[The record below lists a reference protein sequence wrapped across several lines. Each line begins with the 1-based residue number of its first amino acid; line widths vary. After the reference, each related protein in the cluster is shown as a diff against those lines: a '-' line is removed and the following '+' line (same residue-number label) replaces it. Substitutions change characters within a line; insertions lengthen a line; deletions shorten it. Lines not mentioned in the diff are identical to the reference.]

1 MAKALEPATTPKVYN
16 VTCTSADTNYTL
28 TLENCKKFYVGM
40 KSKKSDTTWLLALDG
55 DGATFAFFGNEV
67 YSEDNI
73 FLKSLTMTFQS
84 DTAGEVIQV
93 IAWT

>member
-16 VTCTSADTNYTL
+16 VTCTNAGTNYTL
-28 TLENCKKFYVGM
+28 ELTNCKKFYIGM
-40 KSKKSDTTWLLALDG
+40 KSKKSDVTWLLAMDSI
-55 DGATFAFFGNEV
+55 GATFAFFGNEV

-73 FLKSLTMTFQS
+73 FLKSLTITFQS
-84 DTAGEVIQV
+84 DVAGEIIQV